1 MYNKF
6 CIYVLKEPVAS
17 TQPRVSVGEDLKSVK
32 GESEKNLT
40 LLCPAQAWP
49 TPVFRY

>member
-1 MYNKF
+1 MFMY
-6 CIYVLKEPVAS
+6 KEPVAS

-32 GESEKNLT
+32 GELEKSLT

-49 TPVFRY
+49 TPIFR